1 MRPRRSIPRILQWV
15 LLALVVR
22 NSLAETSVS
31 PGESTES
38 NPTKGSLDVVV
49 LTTTNFEKNIWDGSV
64 WLVEFYAPWY
74 VVGSIIWMCESF
86 ICSVTAGSRYEYVS
100 SGFLACSYTLYI
112 LHLAGVLIAWVLRQP
127 IRKSRSTF
135 IPFPSLMFASE
146 KSIRLSKKR

>member
-74 VVGSIIWMCESF
+74 VVGSII
-86 ICSVTAGSRYEYVS
+86 
-100 SGFLACSYTLYI
+100 
-112 LHLAGVLIAWVLRQP
+112 
-127 IRKSRSTF
+127 
-135 IPFPSLMFASE
+135 
-146 KSIRLSKKR
+146 